1 MNSTI
6 TKTDSNAVVFAGRPA
21 VEVFRAKTLATALRL
36 YAKTGM
42 KVNRAY
48 TPTNML
54 ATATAITGEKFK
66 RGQFEQAAEA
76 LTKWAEAQQG
86 TTVNVG

>member
-1 MNSTI
+1 VTTFSGPEGVAAYQAI
-6 TKTDSNAVVFAGRPA
+6 VIKHAIKF
-21 VEVFRAKTLATALRL
+21 

-54 ATATAITGEKFK
+54 RVASKITGHPYK
-66 RGQFEQAAEA
+66 RGQFDQAVADLELWIA
-76 LTKWAEAQQG
+76 NNKGL
-86 TTVNVG
+86 

>member
-1 MNSTI
+1 MCSGEA
-6 TKTDSNAVVFAGRPA
+6 AVQ
-21 VEVFRAKTLATALRL
+21 VFRAKTLATALKL

-54 ATATAITGEKFK
+54 ATATAITGTKFK
-66 RGQFEQAAEA
+66 RGQYTEAATA
-76 LTKWAEAQQG
+76 LTEWADAQIG
-86 TTVNVG
+86 TTVNV